1 MKEQTIQTLHP
12 EKGKKN
18 KQISTEKYEQ
28 IKSAILNVLK
38 HSEPTY
44 TELTNE
50 LKNKLREKFEGNI
63 GWYGVTVKLDLEARK
78 IIERTKKK
86 PATYRLK

>member
-18 KQISTEKYEQ
+18 KKVNAEKYQQ
-28 IKSAILNVLK
+28 IKSAILKVLK

-44 TELTNE
+44 TELIDE
-50 LKNKLREKFEGNI
+50 LKNGLQEKFDGNI

-78 IIERTKKK
+78 IIERTKNK
-86 PATYRLK
+86 PATYKLV